1 MRVLEHKTIVIDFF
15 PDDHFFLIKRFD
27 SAEESAKT
35 YKTIID
41 EWRQVVEKY
50 KPKKQLIDYSDYSF
64 KITPEL
70 QQYTFE
76 NLVKPAYKVGVRR
89 VAFLIAHDLFAQMS
103 VEEIMKKDTGEMF
116 EVRYFDDF
124 QKSKE
129 WLLNESK
136 K

>member
-1 MRVLEHKTIVIDFF
+1 MRVLEHKTIIIDFF
-15 PDDHFFLIKRFD
+15 PDDYFFLVKRFD
-27 SAEESAKT
+27 SDDESDT
-35 YKTIID
+35 NYKTVID

-50 KPKKQLIDYSDYSF
+50 KPKKQLIDYSDYSY
-64 KITPEL
+64 KISSEL

-76 NLVKPAYKVGVRR
+76 NLLKPSHKVGVRK

-116 EVRYFDDF
+116 EFRYFDDF

-129 WLLNESK
+129 WLLN
-136 K
+136 